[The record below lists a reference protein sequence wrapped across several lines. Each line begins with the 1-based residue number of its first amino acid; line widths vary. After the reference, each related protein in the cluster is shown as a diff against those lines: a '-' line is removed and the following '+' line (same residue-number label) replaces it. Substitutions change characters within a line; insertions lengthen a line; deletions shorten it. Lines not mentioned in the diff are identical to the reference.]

1 MNIINIKNA
10 EKTTIKTEKHAV
22 INQFIQMHG
31 TELQYFILSLV
42 KQKELAEDLYQDT
55 LLKVFLAYE
64 TYVRKAKL
72 KSWVYTIAI
81 NHCRDYWRKQ
91 KREQLILAAKGYGE
105 ELYCKKELTPEEK
118 ILDQGIRQEIHK
130 HISQL
135 PFKYKE
141 TIYLY
146 YFKGY
151 TINDIANRMNLPIS
165 TVKTR
170 LRRGRERLRSNG
182 HSESLFHLM
191 NK

>member
-1 MNIINIKNA
+1 MTDDLSLGNLLDKEGDIEMNIINIKNV
-10 EKTTIKTEKHAV
+10 EKTTIKTEKHTI

-81 NHCRDYWRKQ
+81 NHCRDYWQKQ

-118 ILDQGIRQEIHK
+118 N
-130 HISQL
+130 
-135 PFKYKE
+135 
-141 TIYLY
+141 T
-146 YFKGY
+146 
-151 TINDIANRMNLPIS
+151 
-165 TVKTR
+165 
-170 LRRGRERLRSNG
+170 
-182 HSESLFHLM
+182 
-191 NK
+191 